1 MAIEDVAGSKN
12 PGRAC
17 ESAGSQGLVLH
28 AGSPGG
34 IAYVATVDDVLADL
48 DRQMRVLHTARE
60 ESAAV
65 PEGNKEGGEAQRGLG
80 RSYR

>member
-1 MAIEDVAGSKN
+1 MATEDVTGSEH

-17 ESAGSQGLVLH
+17 ESACSQGLVLH

-65 PEGNKEGGEAQRGLG
+65 PECNKEGGEALRGIG